1 MCSRIVISSVIC
13 VFLLVICV
21 CPASG
26 RARRLKRDHTESHT
40 GVSKTVGD
48 LVNDF
53 LAELY
58 GPNTSLSDVAGMPM
72 NKSSKEALQSFLNNI
87 SQSTNA
93 NDTET
98 DLQAQ
103 LQEVTSQETN
113 QFTTTRKASSGVSST
128 SSPFSSSYFSSSSTW
143 MYSGTDYPLED
154 DRCYTDAILQVKI
167 YRNYDVTFLLMCG

>member
-1 MCSRIVISSVIC
+1 MCSRIVISGVVC

-26 RARRLKRDHTESHT
+26 RARRLKRNHTDSHT

-53 LAELY
+53 LAKLF
-58 GPNTSLSDVAGMPM
+58 GPNTNLSDVADMPM
-72 NKSSKEALQSFLNNI
+72 NTSSKEALQSFLNNI
-87 SQSTNA
+87 SQSTDA

-98 DLQAQ
+98 NLQEQ
-103 LQEVTSQETN
+103 LQEVTSQETS
-113 QFTTTRKASSGVSST
+113 QFTTTREALST
-128 SSPFSSSYFSSSSTW
+128 SSPSSSSYFSSSSTW

-167 YRNYDVTFLLMCG
+167 YRTYS